1 MLNTGVCTSLHK
13 HSGHK
18 KGRAML
24 MYVGSKALRQA
35 LFWGNAKVT
44 APLPYVSFIW
54 VLFKFPLAMCTMLIL
69 NVLLIFAD
77 CVDIVSVLPGACACH

>member
-1 MLNTGVCTSLHK
+1 
-13 HSGHK
+13 
-18 KGRAML
+18 ML